1 MQRPLLVT
9 ALALAFLLPAGV
21 VLAQTSTISGVVR
34 DYEGGPIEG
43 VTVSAESAQYARTAE
58 TLTNEA
64 GRFQFIGLQPG
75 RWLFILE
82 AVGFEAVQGFA
93 NIRRSRNSGRIEFVM
108 ESDPLHPPAPSTGQL
123 AGIRADEIQDEL
135 DAADLLFDTG
145 DYTGAIEAYEGLLDR
160 VPLLTSV
167 RLQIG
172 HAYVARRNFDRALE
186 AYQAIPTDDPAAAE
200 ATAAIE
206 ALELARN
213 AR

>member
-1 MQRPLLVT
+1 MQRPVLVT

-21 VLAQTSTISGVVR
+21 VLAQTATISGVVR
-34 DYEGGPIEG
+34 DYEGAPIEG
-43 VTVSAESAQYARTAE
+43 VTVSAESAQFARTAE
-58 TLTNEA
+58 TLTNES

-93 NIRRSRNSGRIEFVM
+93 NIRRSGNSGRIEFVM